1 VSNDTIPLAK
11 HPISLGIDL
20 ELIQLRRVNALAI
33 LAGLYSTGCTVP
45 DAETVAEE
53 YRSAVKFCEGEIQRI
68 TEQLGEQYAN

>member
-1 VSNDTIPLAK
+1 MKNEVILFAR

-20 ELIQLRRVNALAI
+20 ELIRLRRQNALAI

-53 YRSAVKFCEGEIQRI
+53 YRGVVKFCEGEIQRI
-68 TEQLGEQYAN
+68 TALLGGDL